1 MLALCFNGICKQ
13 VLISVNAWDSAMR
26 YVPTHNIS
34 VTVLENINSTFHAV
48 CISLQRSCRM
58 S

>member
-1 MLALCFNGICKQ
+1 MLALCFNGIYKQ

-34 VTVLENINSTFHAV
+34 VTVLENINSTFHAA
-48 CISLQRSCRM
+48 CISLQRSCPM